1 MADQNMEILE
11 NRISSLENV
20 VFGTSEKDALYP
32 KDTKPKDQFTQ
43 SLLNANSEIK
53 KSMTGKK
60 AIPKVYNRLAELRK
74 FLDPAYMDEMT
85 LTDEAITDI
94 ILAEEDFL
102 KQQAGKLEE
111 LESLKEILDSAHIKG
126 MPSHSSKLQELSKV
140 QIDQQD
146 KTGVFTDE
154 VRGLLEN
161 YNTIISLV
169 SKQLIHWDQMITK
182 VEKSKQTKKS

>member
-1 MADQNMEILE
+1 
-11 NRISSLENV
+11 
-20 VFGTSEKDALYP
+20 
-32 KDTKPKDQFTQ
+32 
-43 SLLNANSEIK
+43 
-53 KSMTGKK
+53 MTGKK

-126 MPSHSSKLQELSKV
+126 MPSHSSKLQEISKV

-169 SKQLIHWDQMITK
+169 SKQLIQWDQMITK
-182 VEKSKQTKKS
+182 AEKSKQTKQS